1 MSQEIIQTAQK
12 IIEKYKGDPTSL
24 IAILLDYQETFS
36 YLPKEA
42 LEQVSEAMNIPLPR
56 IYSIATFFKAFSLKP
71 KGKYSIHVC
80 MGTACHVKGAD
91 KIAEKFER
99 ELGIKEGDTT
109 PDLMFS
115 LHKVYCVGCCGLA
128 PVVMVNED
136 VNAKV
141 TIQKVPS
148 IIKKYKK

>member
-1 MSQEIIQTAQK
+1 MQQEIREKAQK

-24 IAILLDYQETFS
+24 IAILLDYQENFN
-36 YLPKEA
+36 YLPREA
-42 LEQVSEAMNIPLPR
+42 LEEISKTMEIPLPR

-71 KGKYSIHVC
+71 KGKHSIHVC

-91 KIAEKFER
+91 KVAEKFER

>member
-1 MSQEIIQTAQK
+1 MSQEIRETAQK
-12 IIEKYKGDPTSL
+12 IIDKYKGDPTSL
-24 IAILLDYQETFS
+24 IAILLDYQEAFS

-42 LEQVSEAMNIPLPR
+42 LAEVSERMSIPLPR
-56 IYSIATFFKAFSLKP
+56 VYSIATFFKAFSLKP

-91 KIAEKFER
+91 KVAEKFER

>member
-1 MSQEIIQTAQK
+1 MQQEIREKAQK
-12 IIEKYKGDPTSL
+12 IIEKYKEDPTSL
-24 IAILLDYQETFS
+24 IAILLDYQENFN
-36 YLPKEA
+36 YLPREA
-42 LEQVSEAMNIPLPR
+42 LEETSERMKIPLPR

-91 KIAEKFER
+91 KVAEKFER

-109 PDLMFS
+109 SDLMFS

>member
-1 MSQEIIQTAQK
+1 MAPELIEKAQQ
-12 IIEKYKGDPTSL
+12 ILNKYKGDPTSL

-42 LEQVSEAMNIPLPR
+42 LEMVSKSMDIPLPR
-56 IYSIATFFKAFSLKP
+56 VYSIATFFKAFSLKP
-71 KGKYSIHVC
+71 KGKHSIQVC
-80 MGTACHVKGAD
+80 MGTACHVRGAD

-99 ELGIKEGDTT
+99 ELAVKTGDTT
-109 PDLMFS
+109 KDLQFS
-115 LHKVYCVGCCGLA
+115 LQKVYCVGCCGLA

-141 TIQKVPS
+141 SIQKVPS
-148 IIKKYKK
+148 IVKKYKK